1 MSDQGKGSRR
11 RQQATADEMAGRWDA
26 VFSKSRIHL
35 VLDDDGLRLEFEDE
49 ETEGDDGIHEAP
61 RNHSDVVGR

>member
-26 VFSKSRIHL
+26 VFGKPRIHL

-49 ETEGDDGIHEAP
+49 ETEGDDEH
-61 RNHSDVVGR
+61 V